1 LQSFFYKCDYNGGNL
16 GQILRFC
23 EQKVT
28 VTIMNL
34 VEEKKKPTF
43 LCRQAKNVNLPE
55 KQKSL
60 I

>member
-1 LQSFFYKCDYNGGNL
+1 
-16 GQILRFC
+16 
-23 EQKVT
+23 
-28 VTIMNL
+28 MNL